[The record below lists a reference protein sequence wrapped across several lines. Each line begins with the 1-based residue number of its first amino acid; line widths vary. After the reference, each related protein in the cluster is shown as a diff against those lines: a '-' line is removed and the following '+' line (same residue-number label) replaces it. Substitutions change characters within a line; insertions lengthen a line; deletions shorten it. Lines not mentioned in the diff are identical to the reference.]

1 MNKKKLIAI
10 IASVVA
16 VVLIATIVLSVTMCG
31 KNKSSKDAI
40 VIMSE
45 ELSNNFNPFYATS
58 GADQDVIGMTQ
69 VGMLSTD
76 NEGKTVA
83 GDNYPTVVK
92 AYKVEK
98 KDKDGNIITSGEVA
112 ETVYTFVLKNG
123 IKFSDGKPLTMND
136 VLFSMYENLDPV
148 YTGSSTMY
156 SIDIKGLKAYRS
168 QNSTIKD
175 DDDGSESEISENAT
189 VYADNRIM
197 YLVSLYQETS
207 QNLPGNED
215 LSDGNY
221 EVSEADMK
229 EAISNLDVST
239 IDDGYKLAVAAESE
253 WSTFD
258 FKAQILKDYEYIL
271 TTYKEELENDYKAAQ
286 DSFDLK
292 AKPYSDWTDLFNN
305 EVFKFLYYE
314 GDITPTY
321 EKVQGRDNKEKITG
335 FSDTESYK
343 ALDKDRAINKIYKY
357 NVETNFEGILSYSGT
372 AGTVSTAFAAKAKE
386 LLLHGD
392 NGDSDTLEVP
402 NISGIKSLGHNTDTE
417 KVVING
423 TTYNVAHGKENHNDD
438 GTTKNN
444 TYDVLEITI
453 NGVDPKA
460 IYNFGFT
467 VAPAHYYSDQE
478 VNIWENKFG
487 VKWSNATFQSEVIQ
501 GGNQT
506 EVPVGAGPYAATNA
520 QNEDNPKG
528 SDFVSS
534 NIVYFKRNNYFQSSF
549 GDAFEVKTEKLRFQV
564 VRSVNAIDKLAKGEV
579 DFITPQFTADNA
591 NILEGM
597 KKDGFETLSSWQLG
611 YGYIGINAGKVEN
624 LNLRKAIMSAMD
636 VSLAL
641 NYYKTGTAKTINW
654 PMSLE
659 SWAYPWENKAEGK
672 QKETGTLHDYTR
684 FDADEAKVIK
694 KIEDYMTK
702 AGVSKGDS
710 QLKITFTI
718 AGSSVTEH
726 PVYQVFL
733 KAAEL
738 LNTCGWQIEV
748 KPDSQALLKLT
759 NGSLTV
765 WAAAWGSTI
774 DPDMY
779 QVYHKDSTATSV
791 KAWGYPE
798 IIKNRNTRSEEYAI
812 IDELSTVIEQARET
826 DVEEDR
832 IELYEKA
839 MGYVLDLAVE
849 LPVYQRQNLYAYN
862 SKTVKGFQTNVN
874 PYTSPLEKVWELELI
889 K

>member
-10 IASVVA
+10 IASAVA
-16 VVLIATIVLSVTMCG
+16 VVLVATVVLSVTLLG
-31 KNKSSKDAI
+31 GNKKNKDAI

-76 NEGKTVA
+76 NNGKTVA

-98 KDKDGNIITSGEVA
+98 KDKDGNVITNGEVA

-123 IKFSDGKPLTMND
+123 VKFSDGKPLTMND

-168 QNSTIKD
+168 QNATIKD
-175 DDDGSESEISENAT
+175 DDETIESEVSLNAG
-189 VYADNRIM
+189 VYADERIM
-197 YLVSLYQETS
+197 YLVGLYQEVS

-215 LSDGNY
+215 LSDGKY
-221 EVSEADMK
+221 EVPESDMRD
-229 EAISNLDVST
+229 AISNLDVST
-239 IDDGYKLAVAAESE
+239 ISVGYKLAVAAESE
-253 WSTFD
+253 WDSFD
-258 FKAQILKDYEYIL
+258 FKGQVLKDYNYIL
-271 TTYKEELENDYKAAQ
+271 KTYKEELENDYKAAQ
-286 DSFDLK
+286 DSFDIK
-292 AKPYSDWTDLFNN
+292 AKPYSDWVDLFNN

-314 GDITPTY
+314 GDITPEY
-321 EKVQGRDNKEKITG
+321 EKVNGRDNKEKIIG

-343 ALDKDRAINKIYKY
+343 TFDKDRAINKIYKY
-357 NVETNFEGILSYSGT
+357 NVETNLEGILSYSGT
-372 AGTVSTAFAAKAKE
+372 AGTVYTSFAAKAKE
-386 LLLHGD
+386 IILHETTA
-392 NGDSDTLEVP
+392 SDALDVP
-402 NISGIKSLGHNTDTE
+402 TISGIKSLGHNTDVK
-417 KVVING
+417 KVEIAG
-423 TTYNVAHGKENHNDD
+423 TTYNVAHGKENHNED

-467 VAPAHYYSDQE
+467 VAPAHYYSDQT

-487 VKWSNATFQSEVIQ
+487 IKWSDATFQSEVIQ

-534 NIVYFKRNNYFQSSF
+534 NIVYFKRNNYFKESF
-549 GDAFEVKTEKLRFQV
+549 GDKFEVKTEKLRFQV

-597 KKDGFETLSSWQLG
+597 KKNGFETLSSWQLG
-611 YGYIGINAGKVEN
+611 YGYIGINAGKVEDI
-624 LNLRKAIMSAMD
+624 NLRKAIMSAMD
-636 VSLAL
+636 VKLAL

-659 SWAYPWENKAEGK
+659 SWAYPWENKEEDK
-672 QKETGTLHDYTR
+672 QMNTETRHIYTR
-684 FDADEAKVIK
+684 FDADEQEVIK
-694 KIEDYMTK
+694 KIKNYMVA
-702 AGVSKGDS
+702 AGASKGDS
-710 QLKITFTI
+710 RLKITFTI

-738 LNTCGWQIEV
+738 LNSCDWQIEV

-759 NGSLTV
+759 NGSLAV

-779 QVYHKDSTATSV
+779 QVYHKNSTATSV

-798 IIKNRNTRSEEYAI
+798 IIKNRTARSEEYAI
-812 IDELSTVIEQARET
+812 IDELSGIIERARET
-826 DVEEDR
+826 DVDTDR
-832 IELYEKA
+832 IPMYKEA
-839 MGYVLDLAVE
+839 MSLVLDLAVE

-874 PYTSPLEKVWELELI
+874 PYTSPLEKIWELELI